1 MMRKRIYHRFPHRE
15 IQFEQKYRYYSD
27 LPFLVKVM
35 ANLDGKFGMFV
46 TESVSQKGHR
56 IQAKREIGV
65 EIMTNEVDFVP
76 LNYENVDT
84 IVDTIEPEGIIDF
97 KVILKYSYLDGKYNR
112 VPFKG
117 DTYLVRVSLEN
128 NIAVLQIKHIDGPER
143 TECGRVA
150 DTIIE
155 ELRRGA

>member
-35 ANLDGKFGMFV
+35 ASMDGKFGMFV
-46 TESVSQKGHR
+46 TESVAQRGHR
-56 IQAKREIGV
+56 IQAKREISV
-65 EIMTNEVDFVP
+65 EIMTNGVDFAP
-76 LNYENVDT
+76 LNYENVDG
-84 IVDTIEPEGIIDF
+84 IIDTIEPEGIIDF
-97 KVILKYSYLDGKYNR
+97 KIALKYSYLDGKYNR

-117 DTYLVRVSLEN
+117 DMYLVRIILESDVST
-128 NIAVLQIKHIDGPER
+128 LQVKHIDGPYR

-155 ELRRGA
+155 ELRRGV

>member
-15 IQFEQKYRYYSD
+15 IQFEQKYRYHSD

-35 ANLDGKFGMFV
+35 ASIDGKFGMFV
-46 TESVSQKGHR
+46 TESVTQRGHR
-56 IQAKREIGV
+56 IQAKREISV
-65 EIMTNEVDFVP
+65 EIMTNGVDFVP
-76 LNYENVDT
+76 INYKNVDE
-84 IVDTIEPEGIIDF
+84 IIDTIEPEGIIDF
-97 KVILKYSYLDGKYNR
+97 KITLKYSYLDEKYNR

-117 DTYLVRVSLEN
+117 DMYLVRIILEN
-128 NIAVLQIKHIDGPER
+128 NILTLQVNHIDGPCH
-143 TECGRVA
+143 TECARVA

>member
-27 LPFLVKVM
+27 LPFLVRVM

-76 LNYENVDT
+76 LNYDNVDA

-97 KVILKYSYLDGKYNR
+97 KIILKYSYLDGKYNR

-128 NIAVLQIKHIDGPER
+128 NVAVLQIKHIDGPER

-155 ELRRGA
+155 ELRRDS

>member
-1 MMRKRIYHRFPHRE
+1 MMRKRIYHGFPHRD

-27 LPFLVKVM
+27 MPYLVNVM
-35 ANLDGKFGMFV
+35 ANLNGKFGMFV
-46 TESVSQKGHR
+46 TESVAQSGHR

-65 EIMTNEVDFVP
+65 DIMTNSVDFAP
-76 LNYENVDT
+76 LNSNNVDK
-84 IVDTIEPEGIIDF
+84 IIDTIEPEGIIDF
-97 KVILKYSYLDGKYNR
+97 KIALKYSYLDEKYNR
-112 VPFKG
+112 IPFKG
-117 DTYLVRVSLEN
+117 DVFLVRIIFESS
-128 NIAVLQIKHIDGPER
+128 IATLQVNHIDGPHN